1 MEEKK
6 KSNAGLI
13 VLVVILL
20 LACAGMGAFIFVNKD
35 KLTAKEN
42 TTTTVKN
49 EKKETNEKT
58 EETNEKTE
66 ETNEKTENCSDR
78 LNNINQRLYSVDSE
92 MHKQRYQL
100 LMNDMEYGD
109 GQDFLKK
116 KAYILD
122 LNMVD
127 SNNAIIKEVDL
138 ASAMKSYVDDY
149 ISKKSNGKTGCKV
162 EYMNPGNTLMID
174 FEKEVAFKG
183 YYHCF
188 ENGVE
193 TSLGSNLY
201 AYNVE
206 TNSIRNMG
214 AIR

>member
-6 KSNAGLI
+6 KSNGGLI
-13 VLVVILL
+13 ALVVVLL
-20 LACAGMGAFIFVNKD
+20 LACAGMGAFIFINKD
-35 KLTAKEN
+35 KLTIKEK
-42 TTTTVKN
+42 TTATVKN
-49 EKKETNEKT
+49 EKKETKEKT
-58 EETNEKTE
+58 EE
-66 ETNEKTENCSDR
+66 CSDR
-78 LNNINQRLYSVDSE
+78 LNEINQRLYSVDSE

-100 LMNDMEYGD
+100 LMNDIEYGE

-116 KAYILD
+116 KVYILD

-127 SNNAIIKEVDL
+127 SNTAIIKEVDL
-138 ASAMKSYVDDY
+138 ASAMKLYADDY
-149 ISKKSNGKTGCKV
+149 INKNSNGKTGCKV
-162 EYMNPGNTLMID
+162 EYMNPGDTLMID

-206 TNSIRNMG
+206 TNSIRDMG

>member
-13 VLVVILL
+13 VFVVILL
-20 LACAGMGAFIFVNKD
+20 LACVGMGAFIFVNKD

-58 EETNEKTE
+58 EK
-66 ETNEKTENCSDR
+66 CSDR

-149 ISKKSNGKTGCKV
+149 ISKNSNGKTGCKV
-162 EYMNPGNTLMID
+162 EYMNPGNTLIID

-206 TNSIRNMG
+206 TNSIRDMG
-214 AIR
+214 AVR

>member
-20 LACAGMGAFIFVNKD
+20 LACVGMGAFIFVNKD

-58 EETNEKTE
+58 EK
-66 ETNEKTENCSDR
+66 CSDR

-149 ISKKSNGKTGCKV
+149 ISKNSNGKTGCKV

-206 TNSIRNMG
+206 TNSIRDMG

>member
-6 KSNAGLI
+6 KSNVGLI
-13 VLVVILL
+13 ILVVILL

-58 EETNEKTE
+58 EK
-66 ETNEKTENCSDR
+66 CSDR

-127 SNNAIIKEVDL
+127 SNSAIIKEVDL

-149 ISKKSNGKTGCKV
+149 ISKNSNGKTGCKV

-206 TNSIRNMG
+206 TNSIRDMG
-214 AIR
+214 SIQ

>member
-6 KSNAGLI
+6 KSNVGLI
-13 VLVVILL
+13 ILVVILL
-20 LACAGMGAFIFVNKD
+20 LACAGMGAFIFINKD

-42 TTTTVKN
+42 TKTTVN
-49 EKKETNEKT
+49 SEKKQTNEKT
-58 EETNEKTE
+58 EK
-66 ETNEKTENCSDR
+66 CSDR
-78 LNNINQRLYSVDSE
+78 LNGMNKRLYSVDSE

-100 LMNDMEYGD
+100 LMDDIEYGD

-149 ISKKSNGKTGCKV
+149 ISKNSNGKTGCKV
-162 EYMNPGNTLMID
+162 EYMNPGDTLMID

-206 TNSIRNMG
+206 TNSIRDMG

>member
-13 VLVVILL
+13 VVVVILL
-20 LACAGMGAFIFVNKD
+20 LACVGMGAFIFVNKD

-58 EETNEKTE
+58 EK
-66 ETNEKTENCSDR
+66 CSDR

-149 ISKKSNGKTGCKV
+149 ISKNSNGKTGCKV

-206 TNSIRNMG
+206 TNSIRDMG

>member
-58 EETNEKTE
+58 EK
-66 ETNEKTENCSDR
+66 CSDR

-149 ISKKSNGKTGCKV
+149 ISKNSNGKTGCKV

-206 TNSIRNMG
+206 TNSIRDMG
-214 AIR
+214 SIQ

>member
-13 VLVVILL
+13 VFVVILL
-20 LACAGMGAFIFVNKD
+20 LACVGMGAFIFVNKD

-58 EETNEKTE
+58 EK
-66 ETNEKTENCSDR
+66 CSDR

-149 ISKKSNGKTGCKV
+149 ISKNSNGKTGCKV

-206 TNSIRNMG
+206 TNSIRDMG

>member
-35 KLTAKEN
+35 KLTAKEE

-58 EETNEKTE
+58 EK
-66 ETNEKTENCSDR
+66 CSDR

-149 ISKKSNGKTGCKV
+149 ISKNSNGKTGCKV

-206 TNSIRNMG
+206 TNSIRDMG
-214 AIR
+214 SIQ

>member
-20 LACAGMGAFIFVNKD
+20 IACAGMGAFIFVNKD

-58 EETNEKTE
+58 EK
-66 ETNEKTENCSDR
+66 CSDR

-92 MHKQRYQL
+92 
-100 LMNDMEYGD
+100 MEYGD

-149 ISKKSNGKTGCKV
+149 ISKNSNGKTGCKV

-206 TNSIRNMG
+206 TNSIRDMG

>member
-13 VLVVILL
+13 VFVVILL
-20 LACAGMGAFIFVNKD
+20 LACVGMGAFIFVNKD

-49 EKKETNEKT
+49 EK
-58 EETNEKTE
+58 EETNKKTE
-66 ETNEKTENCSDR
+66 KCSDR

-127 SNNAIIKEVDL
+127 SNSAIIKEVDL

-149 ISKKSNGKTGCKV
+149 ISKNSNGKTGCKV

-206 TNSIRNMG
+206 TNSIRDMG

>member
-58 EETNEKTE
+58 EK
-66 ETNEKTENCSDR
+66 CSDR

-127 SNNAIIKEVDL
+127 SNNTIIKEVDL

-149 ISKKSNGKTGCKV
+149 ISKNSNGKTGCKV

-206 TNSIRNMG
+206 TNSIRDMG

>member
-13 VLVVILL
+13 VFVVILL
-20 LACAGMGAFIFVNKD
+20 LACVGMGAFIFVNKD

-58 EETNEKTE
+58 EK
-66 ETNEKTENCSDR
+66 CSDR

-149 ISKKSNGKTGCKV
+149 ISKNSNGKTGCKV
-162 EYMNPGNTLMID
+162 EYMNPGNTLMIN

-206 TNSIRNMG
+206 TNSIRDMG
-214 AIR
+214 AVR

>member
-20 LACAGMGAFIFVNKD
+20 IACAGMGAFIFVNKD

-58 EETNEKTE
+58 EK
-66 ETNEKTENCSDR
+66 CSDR

-116 KAYILD
+116 KVYILD

-149 ISKKSNGKTGCKV
+149 ISKNSNGKTGCKV

-206 TNSIRNMG
+206 TNSIRDMG

>member
-58 EETNEKTE
+58 EK
-66 ETNEKTENCSDR
+66 CSDR

-149 ISKKSNGKTGCKV
+149 ISKNSNGKTGCKV

-193 TSLGSNLY
+193 MSLGSNLY

-206 TNSIRNMG
+206 TNSIRDMG

>member
-13 VLVVILL
+13 VFVVILL
-20 LACAGMGAFIFVNKD
+20 LACVGMGAFIFVNKD

-58 EETNEKTE
+58 EK
-66 ETNEKTENCSDR
+66 CSDR

-149 ISKKSNGKTGCKV
+149 ISKNSNGKTGCKV
-162 EYMNPGNTLMID
+162 EYMNPVNTLIID

-206 TNSIRNMG
+206 TNSIRDMG
-214 AIR
+214 AVR

>member
-1 MEEKK
+1 MEEKQ
-6 KSNAGLI
+6 KSNVGLI
-13 VLVVILL
+13 ILVVVLL
-20 LACAGMGAFIFVNKD
+20 LVCAGMGTFIFINKD

-42 TTTTVKN
+42 TTITVKN
-49 EKKETNEKT
+49 ESKEVKEKT
-58 EETNEKTE
+58 EK
-66 ETNEKTENCSDR
+66 CSDR
-78 LNNINQRLYSVDSE
+78 LNDINQRLYSVDSE

-122 LNMVD
+122 LNMVN
-127 SNNAIIKEVDL
+127 SNNTIIKEVDL

-149 ISKKSNGKTGCKV
+149 ISKNSNGKTGCKI

-188 ENGVE
+188 ENGAE

-206 TNSIRNMG
+206 TNSIRDMG

>member
-6 KSNAGLI
+6 KSNAVLI
-13 VLVVILL
+13 VLVVVLL

-49 EKKETNEKT
+49 EKKETKEKT
-58 EETNEKTE
+58 EK
-66 ETNEKTENCSDR
+66 CSDR

-138 ASAMKSYVDDY
+138 ASAMKSHVDAY
-149 ISKKSNGKTGCKV
+149 ISKNSNGKTGCKV

-174 FEKEVAFKG
+174 YEKEVAFKG

-206 TNSIRNMG
+206 TNSIRDMG

>member
-13 VLVVILL
+13 VLVVVLL

-58 EETNEKTE
+58 EK
-66 ETNEKTENCSDR
+66 CSDR

-138 ASAMKSYVDDY
+138 ASVMKSHVDAY
-149 ISKKSNGKTGCKV
+149 ISKNSNGKTGCKV

-206 TNSIRNMG
+206 TNSIRDMG

>member
-6 KSNAGLI
+6 KSNVGLI

-58 EETNEKTE
+58 EK
-66 ETNEKTENCSDR
+66 CSDR

-149 ISKKSNGKTGCKV
+149 ISKNSNGKTGCKV

-206 TNSIRNMG
+206 TNSIRDMG

>member
-20 LACAGMGAFIFVNKD
+20 IACAGMGAFIFVNKD

-58 EETNEKTE
+58 EK
-66 ETNEKTENCSDR
+66 CSDR

-149 ISKKSNGKTGCKV
+149 ISKNSNGKTGCKV

-206 TNSIRNMG
+206 TNSIRDMG

>member
-49 EKKETNEKT
+49 EKKEINEKT
-58 EETNEKTE
+58 EK
-66 ETNEKTENCSDR
+66 CSDR

-149 ISKKSNGKTGCKV
+149 ISKNSNGKTGCKV

-206 TNSIRNMG
+206 TNSIRDMG

>member
-6 KSNAGLI
+6 KSNVGLI
-13 VLVVILL
+13 ILVVILL

-58 EETNEKTE
+58 EK
-66 ETNEKTENCSDR
+66 CSDR

-127 SNNAIIKEVDL
+127 SNSAIIKEVDL

-149 ISKKSNGKTGCKV
+149 ISKNSNGKTGCKV

-206 TNSIRNMG
+206 TNSIRDMG

>member
-6 KSNAGLI
+6 KSNVGLI

-20 LACAGMGAFIFVNKD
+20 LACVGMGAFIFINKD
-35 KLTAKEN
+35 KLTAKER

-49 EKKETNEKT
+49 ENKATDEKT
-58 EETNEKTE
+58 EK
-66 ETNEKTENCSDR
+66 CSDR
-78 LNNINQRLYSVDSE
+78 LNNINQRLYSVNSE

-100 LMNDMEYGD
+100 LMNDMEYGE

-127 SNNAIIKEVDL
+127 SNKAIIKEIDL
-138 ASAMKSYVDDY
+138 ASVMKSYVDNY
-149 ISKKSNGKTGCKV
+149 IKKNSNGKTGCKV
-162 EYMNPGNTLMID
+162 EYMNPGDTPMINY
-174 FEKEVAFKG
+174 EKEVAFKG
-183 YYHCF
+183 FYHCF
-188 ENGVE
+188 EKGVE

-206 TNSIRNMG
+206 TNSIRDMG
-214 AIR
+214 AIQ

>member
-58 EETNEKTE
+58 EK
-66 ETNEKTENCSDR
+66 CSDR

-149 ISKKSNGKTGCKV
+149 ISKNSNGKTGCKV

-206 TNSIRNMG
+206 TNSIRDMG

>member
-42 TTTTVKN
+42 ATTTVNN

-58 EETNEKTE
+58 EK
-66 ETNEKTENCSDR
+66 CSDR
-78 LNNINQRLYSVDSE
+78 LSNINQRLYSVDSE

-149 ISKKSNGKTGCKV
+149 ISKNSNGKTGCKV

-206 TNSIRNMG
+206 TNSIRDMG

>member
-1 MEEKK
+1 M
-6 KSNAGLI
+6 
-13 VLVVILL
+13 LVVILL
-20 LACAGMGAFIFVNKD
+20 LACTGMGAFIINKD
-35 KLTAKEN
+35 KLTSKEK
-42 TTTTVKN
+42 TQTTVKN
-49 EKKETNEKT
+49 SKKKTADNTEKCT
-58 EETNEKTE
+58 
-66 ETNEKTENCSDR
+66 DR
-78 LNNINQRLYSVDSE
+78 LNNINQRLYAVDSE

-100 LMNDMEYGD
+100 LMDDIEYGD

-116 KAYILD
+116 KTYILD

-127 SNNAIIKEVDL
+127 GSNPVIKEVDL
-138 ASAMKSYVDDY
+138 ASAMKSYVEDY
-149 ISKKSNGKTGCKV
+149 INKNSNGKTGCKV
-162 EYMNPGNTLMID
+162 EYMNPNNTLQID

-206 TNSIRNMG
+206 NNTIRDMG
-214 AIR
+214 TIR

>member
-20 LACAGMGAFIFVNKD
+20 LAGAGMGAFIFVNKD
-35 KLTAKEN
+35 KLTVKEN

-58 EETNEKTE
+58 EK
-66 ETNEKTENCSDR
+66 CSDR

-92 MHKQRYQL
+92 MHKQRYQIL
-100 LMNDMEYGD
+100 INDMEYGD

-149 ISKKSNGKTGCKV
+149 ISKNSNGKTGCKV
-162 EYMNPGNTLMID
+162 EYMNPGDTLMID

-193 TSLGSNLY
+193 TSLGRKLY

-206 TNSIRNMG
+206 TNSIRDMG

>member
-35 KLTAKEN
+35 KLTAKED

-49 EKKETNEKT
+49 EK

-66 ETNEKTENCSDR
+66 KCSDR

-149 ISKKSNGKTGCKV
+149 ISKNSNGKTGCKV

-206 TNSIRNMG
+206 TNSIRDMG

>member
-6 KSNAGLI
+6 KSNTGLI

-58 EETNEKTE
+58 EK
-66 ETNEKTENCSDR
+66 CSDR

-149 ISKKSNGKTGCKV
+149 ISKNSNGKTGCKV

-206 TNSIRNMG
+206 TNSIRDMG

>member
-58 EETNEKTE
+58 DK
-66 ETNEKTENCSDR
+66 CSDR

-138 ASAMKSYVDDY
+138 ASAMKSYVDAY
-149 ISKKSNGKTGCKV
+149 ISKNSNGKTGCKV

-206 TNSIRNMG
+206 TNSIRDMG

>member
-20 LACAGMGAFIFVNKD
+20 LACAGMGTFIFVNKD

-58 EETNEKTE
+58 EKS
-66 ETNEKTENCSDR
+66 SDR

-149 ISKKSNGKTGCKV
+149 ISKNSNGKTGCKV

-206 TNSIRNMG
+206 TNSIRDMG

>member
-6 KSNAGLI
+6 KSNVGLI
-13 VLVVILL
+13 IVVIILL
-20 LACAGMGAFIFVNKD
+20 LACAGMGAFIFINKD

-49 EKKETNEKT
+49 ESKEVKEKT
-58 EETNEKTE
+58 EK
-66 ETNEKTENCSDR
+66 CSDR
-78 LNNINQRLYSVDSE
+78 LNDINQRLYSVDSE

-127 SNNAIIKEVDL
+127 SNNTIIKEVDL

-149 ISKKSNGKTGCKV
+149 ISKNSNGKTGCKV

-206 TNSIRNMG
+206 TNSIRDMG

>member
-49 EKKETNEKT
+49 EK
-58 EETNEKTE
+58 EETNETTE
-66 ETNEKTENCSDR
+66 KCSDR

-138 ASAMKSYVDDY
+138 ASTMKSYVDDY
-149 ISKKSNGKTGCKV
+149 ISKNSNGKTGCKV

-206 TNSIRNMG
+206 TNSIRDMG

>member
-6 KSNAGLI
+6 KSKEGLI

-35 KLTAKEN
+35 KLTVKEN
-42 TTTTVKN
+42 TTTTEKN
-49 EKKETNEKT
+49 ESKEVNTKT
-58 EETNEKTE
+58 EK
-66 ETNEKTENCSDR
+66 CSDR
-78 LNNINQRLYSVDSE
+78 LNGMNKRLYSVDSE

-100 LMNDMEYGD
+100 LMDDIEYGD

-127 SNNAIIKEVDL
+127 SNNTLIKEVDL

-149 ISKKSNGKTGCKV
+149 ISKNSNGKTGCKV
-162 EYMNPGNTLMID
+162 EYMNPGDTLMID

-206 TNSIRNMG
+206 TNSIRDMG
-214 AIR
+214 AVQ

>member
-35 KLTAKEN
+35 KLTAQEN

-49 EKKETNEKT
+49 EKKETNETT
-58 EETNEKTE
+58 EK
-66 ETNEKTENCSDR
+66 CSDR

-149 ISKKSNGKTGCKV
+149 ISKNSNGKTGCKV

-206 TNSIRNMG
+206 TNSIRDMG

>member
-35 KLTAKEN
+35 KLTAKEE

-58 EETNEKTE
+58 EK
-66 ETNEKTENCSDR
+66 CSDR
-78 LNNINQRLYSVDSE
+78 LNSINQRLYSVDSE

-138 ASAMKSYVDDY
+138 AAAMKSYVDDY
-149 ISKKSNGKTGCKV
+149 ISKNSNGKTGCKV

-206 TNSIRNMG
+206 TNSIRDMG
-214 AIR
+214 SIQ